1 MSTDKFTDNEFISGL
16 WSEKV
21 LIVTKD
27 YEIQG
32 YVFMPKIGKQ
42 NRILSDILNSSKR
55 FVAIKNCELSYRNQ
69 PGRRTEFHEFVQI
82 NLYSIILLRPLKDG
96 EEVNAF
102 N

>member
-1 MSTDKFTDNEFISGL
+1 MSNQEFMENEFVSGL

-42 NRILSDILNSSKR
+42 SRILSDILNSSKR
-55 FVAIKNCELSYRNQ
+55 FVAIKDCEISYRNQ
-69 PGRRTEFHEFVQI
+69 PNRRNEFHDFVQI
-82 NLYSIILLRPLKDG
+82 NLYSIIMLRPIK
-96 EEVNAF
+96 EED
-102 N
+102 